1 MPRPRLVARLDEG
14 LERRLTLVAG
24 PAGFGKTTVLGEWLC
39 RTERPVGWVTLDD
52 SDDDVVTFFSYLVAA
67 VRTVYPDACAE
78 TSDLLEARSG
88 PPSKLLAA
96 TLANDLD
103 FAPGDLVLVLDD
115 LQCVT
120 DLAVHGSARPGDC
133 IPSAWRAP
141 RDRNADGSAAL
152 DRHAGRTGPA
162 LRASRARPELQ
173 RQRSLRFPRPGGR
186 ERRRRIRRNRRTHR
200 TG

>member
-1 MPRPRLVARLDEG
+1 MQTIRAKLLVPRVTPDLVPRPRLVARLDEG

-103 FAPGDLVLVLDD
+103 SLPGDLVLVLDD
-115 LQCVT
+115 LQCVCLLYT
-120 DLAVHGSARPGDC
+120 S
-133 IPSAWRAP
+133 PSP
-141 RDRNADGSAAL
+141 RD
-152 DRHAGRTGPA
+152 
-162 LRASRARPELQ
+162 
-173 RQRSLRFPRPGGR
+173 
-186 ERRRRIRRNRRTHR
+186 
-200 TG
+200 